1 MDSDQLE
8 LLPVT
13 PPYAGPSVADPQKL
27 LWALGD
33 PLRWKIVREL
43 ADGSALT
50 VLDLARRLRRDANLV
65 SKHMRPLRESGAV
78 TVREIPGE
86 DRRKS
91 HYEVPPWTREGAT
104 IGARR
109 VDYGC
114 CLLRF

>member
-1 MDSDQLE
+1 MDSAQLE
-8 LLPVT
+8 LLT
-13 PPYAGPSVADPQKL
+13 FAPPYAGPSVPDAQKL
-27 LWALGD
+27 MWALGD
-33 PLRWKIVREL
+33 PLRWKVIREL

-50 VLDLARRLRRDANLV
+50 VLDLARRLKRDANLV

-78 TVREIPGE
+78 TIREVPGE

-91 HYEVPPWTREGAT
+91 HYEVPAWTREGAAP
-104 IGARR
+104 GVKL